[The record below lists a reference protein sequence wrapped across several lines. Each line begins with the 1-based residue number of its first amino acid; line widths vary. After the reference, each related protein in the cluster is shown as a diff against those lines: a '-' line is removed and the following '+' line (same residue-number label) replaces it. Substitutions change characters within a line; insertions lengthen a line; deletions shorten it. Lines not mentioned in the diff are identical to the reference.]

1 MVIVINRPAVSSII
15 LARLLYSIN
24 WFNIASIFYLIA
36 VDFKQDISMLGL
48 ITSGF
53 LIGIGIF
60 QVPAGILAAKYGP
73 RKIAI
78 YGILISSSAAFL
90 SGLSTDLYHMIILRF
105 IVGLGMACFFGPSV
119 ILISNYLAKGS
130 EGLGVGLLNSA
141 HALGGIIGIFGWI
154 ILAEVT
160 GWRISLMVSGL
171 LGLITGFFLAIVL
184 LREKIQTDFGIKI
197 SDLRQILFN
206 NSLIVLGLALLGFQ
220 IGSNLTLTFIV
231 FYLTDYLNIDPIM
244 AGFVG
249 SFNLIIALLFSPLFG
264 RIYDRIRDARQLLII
279 SGIVISSSM
288 AMIAANTFYI
298 IILSIIIAG
307 FFLAGGF
314 VIVYTKAKQVK
325 GPQTEYETL
334 AVSFVNG
341 ISLFNA
347 FWVPTVFSFIVNQ
360 YGYSAAWLLGGFLTV
375 LLILPLFKLKRSQLL

>member
-1 MVIVINRPAVSSII
+1 MVIVINRTSVFSLIF
-15 LARLLYSIN
+15 ARILYSIN
-24 WFNIASIFYLIA
+24 WFNIASIFYFIA
-36 VDFKQDISMLGL
+36 LDFKQDISMLGL
-48 ITSGF
+48 ITSSF

-60 QVPAGILAAKYGP
+60 QIPAGILAAKYGP

-78 YGILISSSAAFL
+78 YGILITSSAVFL
-90 SGLSTDLYHMIILRF
+90 SGLSTDLFHMIVLRF

-119 ILISNYLAKGS
+119 ILISKYLGKGS

-160 GWRISLMVSGL
+160 GWRISLMLSGL
-171 LGLITGFFLAIVL
+171 LGIVTGLLLIIALI
-184 LREKIQTDFGIKI
+184 REKIQIDFGIKI
-197 SDLRQILFN
+197 SELRQILFN
-206 NSLIVLGLALLGFQ
+206 KSLIVLGLALLGFQ

-231 FYLTDYLNIDPIM
+231 FYLADHLNIDPTI

-249 SFNLIIALLFSPLFG
+249 SFNLIIALVSSPLFG
-264 RIYDRIRDARQLLII
+264 KIYDRIKNAKKLLII
-279 SGIVISSSM
+279 SGIVMSSSM
-288 AMIAANTFYI
+288 AMIAANTLYVI
-298 IILSIIIAG
+298 IPSIIIAG

-325 GPQTEYETL
+325 GLHAEYETL
-334 AVSFVNG
+334 AVSYVNG

-347 FWVPTVFSFIVNQ
+347 FWVPIVFSYIVNQ
-360 YGYSAAWLLGGFLTV
+360 SGYSMAWFLGGFLT
-375 LLILPLFKLKRSQLL
+375 LLLVLPLFKLK

>member
-1 MVIVINRPAVSSII
+1 MVVVINRPSVFSLIF
-15 LARLLYSIN
+15 ARILYSIN
-24 WFNIASIFYLIA
+24 WFNVASIFYFIA
-36 VDFKQDISMLGL
+36 ADFKQDISMLGL
-48 ITSGF
+48 ITSSF

-60 QVPAGILAAKYGP
+60 QIPAGILAAKYGP

-78 YGILISSSAAFL
+78 YGILITSSAAFL
-90 SGLSTDLYHMIILRF
+90 SGLSTDLLHMVILRF

-119 ILISNYLAKGS
+119 ILISKYLGKAS

-154 ILAEVT
+154 IIAEVT
-160 GWRISLMVSGL
+160 GWRISLMLGGLFGLISGL
-171 LGLITGFFLAIVL
+171 LLVVL
-184 LREKIQTDFGIKI
+184 LIREKIQTDFGIKI

-206 NSLIVLGLALLGFQ
+206 KSLIVLGLALLGFQ

-231 FYLTDYLNIDPIM
+231 FYLADHLNLDPKI
-244 AGFVG
+244 AGFIG
-249 SFNLIIALLFSPLFG
+249 SFNLIIALVSSPLFG
-264 RIYDRIRDARQLLII
+264 RIYDRINDAKKILII
-279 SGIVISSSM
+279 SGIVVSLSM
-288 AMIAANTFYI
+288 AMIAANTLYI

-325 GPQTEYETL
+325 GLHSEYETL

-347 FWVPTVFSFIVNQ
+347 FWVPIVFSFVVNQ
-360 YGYSAAWLLGGFLTV
+360 SGYSGAWLLGGFLTM
-375 LLILPLFKLKRSQLL
+375 LLVLPLFKLK

>member
-1 MVIVINRPAVSSII
+1 MVIVINRTSVFSLIF
-15 LARLLYSIN
+15 ARILYSIN
-24 WFNIASIFYLIA
+24 WFNIASIFYFIA
-36 VDFKQDISMLGL
+36 LDFKQDISMLGL
-48 ITSGF
+48 ITSSF

-60 QVPAGILAAKYGP
+60 QIPAGILAAKYGP

-78 YGILISSSAAFL
+78 YGILITSSAAFL
-90 SGLSTDLYHMIILRF
+90 SGLSTDLFHMIVLRF

-119 ILISNYLAKGS
+119 ILISKYLGKGS

-160 GWRISLMVSGL
+160 GWRISLMLSGL
-171 LGLITGFFLAIVL
+171 LGIVTGLLLIIALI
-184 LREKIQTDFGIKI
+184 REKIQIDFGIKI
-197 SDLRQILFN
+197 SELRQILFN
-206 NSLIVLGLALLGFQ
+206 KSLIVLGLALLGFQ

-231 FYLTDYLNIDPIM
+231 FYLADHLNIDPTI

-249 SFNLIIALLFSPLFG
+249 SFNLIIALVSSPLFG
-264 RIYDRIRDARQLLII
+264 KIYDRIKDAKKLLII
-279 SGIVISSSM
+279 SGIVMSSSM
-288 AMIAANTFYI
+288 AMIAANTLYVI
-298 IILSIIIAG
+298 IPSIIIAG

-325 GPQTEYETL
+325 GLHAEYETL
-334 AVSFVNG
+334 AVSYVNG

-347 FWVPTVFSFIVNQ
+347 FWVPIVFSYIVNQ
-360 YGYSAAWLLGGFLTV
+360 SGYSMAWFLGGFLT
-375 LLILPLFKLKRSQLL
+375 LLLVLPLFKLK

>member
-1 MVIVINRPAVSSII
+1 MVIVINRTSVFSLIF
-15 LARLLYSIN
+15 ARILYSIN
-24 WFNIASIFYLIA
+24 WFNIASIFYFIA
-36 VDFKQDISMLGL
+36 SDFKQDISMLGL
-48 ITSGF
+48 ITSSF

-60 QVPAGILAAKYGP
+60 QIPAGILAAKYGP

-78 YGILISSSAAFL
+78 YGILITSSAAFL
-90 SGLSTDLYHMIILRF
+90 SGLSTDLFHMIVLRF

-119 ILISNYLAKGS
+119 ILISKYLGKGS

-160 GWRISLMVSGL
+160 GWRISLMLSGL
-171 LGLITGFFLAIVL
+171 LGIVTGLLLIIALI
-184 LREKIQTDFGIKI
+184 REKIQIDFGIKV
-197 SDLRQILFN
+197 SELRQILFN
-206 NSLIVLGLALLGFQ
+206 KSLIVLGLALLGFQ

-231 FYLTDYLNIDPIM
+231 FYLADHLNIDPTI

-249 SFNLIIALLFSPLFG
+249 SFNLIIALVSSPLFG
-264 RIYDRIRDARQLLII
+264 KIYDRIKDAKKLLII
-279 SGIVISSSM
+279 SGIVMSSSM
-288 AMIAANTFYI
+288 AMIAANTLYV

-325 GPQTEYETL
+325 GLHAEYETL
-334 AVSFVNG
+334 AVSYVNG

-347 FWVPTVFSFIVNQ
+347 FWVPIVFSYVVNQ
-360 YGYSAAWLLGGFLTV
+360 SGYSMAWFLGGFLT
-375 LLILPLFKLKRSQLL
+375 LLLVLPLFKLK

>member
-1 MVIVINRPAVSSII
+1 MVVVINRPSVFSLIV
-15 LARLLYSIN
+15 ARILYSIN
-24 WFNIASIFYLIA
+24 WFNVASIFYFIA
-36 VDFKQDISMLGL
+36 ADFKQDISMLGL
-48 ITSGF
+48 ITSSF

-60 QVPAGILAAKYGP
+60 QIPAGILAAKYGP

-78 YGILISSSAAFL
+78 YGILITSSAAFL
-90 SGLSTDLYHMIILRF
+90 SGLSTDLLHMVILRF
-105 IVGLGMACFFGPSV
+105 IVGLGMAFFFGPSV
-119 ILISNYLAKGS
+119 ILISKYLGKAS

-154 ILAEVT
+154 IITEVT
-160 GWRISLMVSGL
+160 GWRISLMLSGLFGLISGL
-171 LGLITGFFLAIVL
+171 LLVVSLI
-184 LREKIQTDFGIKI
+184 REKIQTDFGIKI

-206 NSLIVLGLALLGFQ
+206 KSLIVLGLALLGFQ

-231 FYLTDYLNIDPIM
+231 FYLADHLNLDPKI
-244 AGFVG
+244 AGFIG
-249 SFNLIIALLFSPLFG
+249 SFNLIIALVSSPLFG
-264 RIYDRIRDARQLLII
+264 RIYDRINDAKKILII
-279 SGIVISSSM
+279 SGIVVSLSM
-288 AMIAANTFYI
+288 AMIAANTLYI

-325 GPQTEYETL
+325 GLHSEYETL

-347 FWVPTVFSFIVNQ
+347 FWVPIVFSFVVNQ
-360 YGYSAAWLLGGFLTV
+360 SGYSVAWLLGGFLTM
-375 LLILPLFKLKRSQLL
+375 LLVLPLFKLK

>member
-1 MVIVINRPAVSSII
+1 MVIVINRTPVFSLIF
-15 LARLLYSIN
+15 ARILYSIN
-24 WFNIASIFYLIA
+24 WFNIASIFYFIA
-36 VDFKQDISMLGL
+36 ADFKQDISMLGL
-48 ITSGF
+48 ITSSF

-60 QVPAGILAAKYGP
+60 QIPAGILAAKYGP

-78 YGILISSSAAFL
+78 YGILITSSAAFL
-90 SGLSTDLYHMIILRF
+90 SGLSTDLFHMVVLRF

-119 ILISNYLAKGS
+119 ILISKYLGKGS

-160 GWRISLMVSGL
+160 GWRISLMLSGL
-171 LGLITGFFLAIVL
+171 LGIVTGLLLIIALI
-184 LREKIQTDFGIKI
+184 REKIQIDFGIKI
-197 SDLRQILFN
+197 SELRQILFN
-206 NSLIVLGLALLGFQ
+206 KSLIVLGLALLGFQ

-231 FYLTDYLNIDPIM
+231 FYLADHLNIDPTI

-249 SFNLIIALLFSPLFG
+249 SFNLIIALISSPLFG
-264 RIYDRIRDARQLLII
+264 KIYDRIKDAKKLLIV
-279 SGIVISSSM
+279 SGIVMSSSM
-288 AMIAANTFYI
+288 AMIAANTLYI

-325 GPQTEYETL
+325 GLHAEYETL
-334 AVSFVNG
+334 AVSYVNG

-347 FWVPTVFSFIVNQ
+347 FWVPIVFSFIVNQ
-360 YGYSAAWLLGGFLTV
+360 FGYSLAWFLGGFIT
-375 LLILPLFKLKRSQLL
+375 LLLVLPLFKLK

>member
-1 MVIVINRPAVSSII
+1 MVIVINRTPVFSLIF
-15 LARLLYSIN
+15 ARILYSIN
-24 WFNIASIFYLIA
+24 WFNIASIFYFIA
-36 VDFKQDISMLGL
+36 SDFKQDISMLGL
-48 ITSGF
+48 ITSSF

-60 QVPAGILAAKYGP
+60 QIPAGILAAKYGP

-78 YGILISSSAAFL
+78 YGILITSSAAFL
-90 SGLSTDLYHMIILRF
+90 SGLSTDLFHMVVLRF

-119 ILISNYLAKGS
+119 ILISKYLGKGS

-160 GWRISLMVSGL
+160 GWRISLMLSGL
-171 LGLITGFFLAIVL
+171 LGIVTGLLLIIALI
-184 LREKIQTDFGIKI
+184 REKIQIDFGIKI
-197 SDLRQILFN
+197 SELRQILFN
-206 NSLIVLGLALLGFQ
+206 KSLIVLGLALLGFQ

-231 FYLTDYLNIDPIM
+231 FYLADHLNIDPTI

-249 SFNLIIALLFSPLFG
+249 SFNLIIALVSSPLFG
-264 RIYDRIRDARQLLII
+264 KIYDRIKDAKKLLII
-279 SGIVISSSM
+279 SGIVMSSSM
-288 AMIAANTFYI
+288 AMIAANTLYV

-325 GPQTEYETL
+325 GLHAEYETL
-334 AVSFVNG
+334 AVSYVNG

-347 FWVPTVFSFIVNQ
+347 FWVPIVFSFIVNQ
-360 YGYSAAWLLGGFLTV
+360 SGYSLAWFLGGFLT
-375 LLILPLFKLKRSQLL
+375 LLLVLPLFKLK

>member
-1 MVIVINRPAVSSII
+1 MVIVINRTSVFSLIF
-15 LARLLYSIN
+15 ARILYSIN
-24 WFNIASIFYLIA
+24 WFNIASIFYFIA
-36 VDFKQDISMLGL
+36 LDFKQDISMLGL
-48 ITSGF
+48 ITSSF

-60 QVPAGILAAKYGP
+60 QIPAGILAAKYGP

-78 YGILISSSAAFL
+78 YGILITSSAAFL
-90 SGLSTDLYHMIILRF
+90 SGLSTDLFHMIILRF

-119 ILISNYLAKGS
+119 ILISKYLVKGS

-154 ILAEVT
+154 VLAEVT
-160 GWRISLMVSGL
+160 GWRISLMLSGL
-171 LGLITGFFLAIVL
+171 LGIATGLLLIIALI
-184 LREKIQTDFGIKI
+184 REKIQIDFGIKI
-197 SDLRQILFN
+197 SELRQILFN
-206 NSLIVLGLALLGFQ
+206 KSLIVLGLALLGFQ

-231 FYLTDYLNIDPIM
+231 FYLADHLNIDPTI

-249 SFNLIIALLFSPLFG
+249 SFNLIIALVSSPLFG
-264 RIYDRIRDARQLLII
+264 KIYDRIKDAKKLLII
-279 SGIVISSSM
+279 SGIVMSSSM
-288 AMIAANTFYI
+288 AMIAANTLYV

-325 GPQTEYETL
+325 GLHAEYETL
-334 AVSFVNG
+334 AVSYVNG

-347 FWVPTVFSFIVNQ
+347 FWVPIVFSYIVNQ
-360 YGYSAAWLLGGFLTV
+360 SGYSMAWFLGGFLT
-375 LLILPLFKLKRSQLL
+375 LLLVLPLFKLK

>member
-1 MVIVINRPAVSSII
+1 MVIVINRTSVFSLIF
-15 LARLLYSIN
+15 ARILYSIN
-24 WFNIASIFYLIA
+24 WFNIASIFYFIA
-36 VDFKQDISMLGL
+36 LDFKQDISMLGL
-48 ITSGF
+48 ITSSF

-60 QVPAGILAAKYGP
+60 QIPAGILAAKYGP

-78 YGILISSSAAFL
+78 YGILITSSAAFL
-90 SGLSTDLYHMIILRF
+90 SGLSIDLFQMVVLRF

-119 ILISNYLAKGS
+119 ILISKYLGKGS

-160 GWRISLMVSGL
+160 GWRISLMLSGL
-171 LGLITGFFLAIVL
+171 LGIVTGLLLIIALI
-184 LREKIQTDFGIKI
+184 REKIQIDFGIKI
-197 SDLRQILFN
+197 SELRQILFN
-206 NSLIVLGLALLGFQ
+206 KSLIVLGIALLGFQ

-231 FYLTDYLNIDPIM
+231 FYLADYLNIDPRI

-249 SFNLIIALLFSPLFG
+249 SFNLLIALVSSPLFG
-264 RIYDRIRDARQLLII
+264 KIYDRIKDAKKLLII
-279 SGIVISSSM
+279 SGIVMSSSM
-288 AMIAANTFYI
+288 AMIAANTLYV

-314 VIVYTKAKQVK
+314 VIVYTKAKQVE
-325 GPQTEYETL
+325 GLHAEYETL
-334 AVSFVNG
+334 AVSYVNG

-347 FWVPTVFSFIVNQ
+347 FWVPIVFSYIVNQ
-360 YGYSAAWLLGGFLTV
+360 SGYSMAWFLGGFLT
-375 LLILPLFKLKRSQLL
+375 LLLVLPLFKLK

>member
-1 MVIVINRPAVSSII
+1 MVIVINRTSVFSLIF
-15 LARLLYSIN
+15 ARILYSIN
-24 WFNIASIFYLIA
+24 WFNIASIFYFIA
-36 VDFKQDISMLGL
+36 SDFKQDISMLGL
-48 ITSGF
+48 ITSSF

-60 QVPAGILAAKYGP
+60 QIPAGILAAKYGP

-78 YGILISSSAAFL
+78 YGILITSSAAFL
-90 SGLSTDLYHMIILRF
+90 SGLSTDLFHMIVLRF

-119 ILISNYLAKGS
+119 ILISKYLGKES
-130 EGLGVGLLNSA
+130 EGLGIGLLNSA

-160 GWRISLMVSGL
+160 GWRISLMLSGL
-171 LGLITGFFLAIVL
+171 LGIVTGLLLIIALI
-184 LREKIQTDFGIKI
+184 REKIQIDFGIKI
-197 SDLRQILFN
+197 SELRQILFN
-206 NSLIVLGLALLGFQ
+206 KSLIVLGLALLGFQ

-231 FYLTDYLNIDPIM
+231 FYLADHLNIDPTI

-249 SFNLIIALLFSPLFG
+249 SFNLIIALVSSPLFG
-264 RIYDRIRDARQLLII
+264 KIYDRIKDAKKLLII
-279 SGIVISSSM
+279 SGIVMSSSM
-288 AMIAANTFYI
+288 AMIAANTLYV

-325 GPQTEYETL
+325 GLHAEYETL
-334 AVSFVNG
+334 AVSYVNG

-347 FWVPTVFSFIVNQ
+347 FWVPIVFSYIVNQ
-360 YGYSAAWLLGGFLTV
+360 SGYSMAWFLGGFLT
-375 LLILPLFKLKRSQLL
+375 LLLVLPLFKLK

>member
-1 MVIVINRPAVSSII
+1 MVIVINRPAVSSLI
-15 LARLLYSIN
+15 LARVLYSIN
-24 WFNIASIFYLIA
+24 WFNISSIFYLIA

-48 ITSGF
+48 ITSSF

-78 YGILISSSAAFL
+78 YGILITSSAAFL

-119 ILISNYLAKGS
+119 ILISNYLVKGS

-154 ILAEVT
+154 IIAEVT
-160 GWRISLMVSGL
+160 GWRISLMLSGL
-171 LGLITGFFLAIVL
+171 LGLISGL
-184 LREKIQTDFGIKI
+184 LLVVSLIKEKIQTDFGIKI
-197 SDLRQILFN
+197 SDLLQILFN
-206 NSLIVLGLALLGFQ
+206 KSLIVLGLALLGFQ

-231 FYLTDYLNIDPIM
+231 FYLADHLNLDPKI
-244 AGFVG
+244 AGFIG
-249 SFNLIIALLFSPLFG
+249 SFNLIIALVSSPLFG
-264 RIYDRIRDARQLLII
+264 RIYDRINDAKKILII
-279 SGIVISSSM
+279 SGIVVSLSM
-288 AMIAANTFYI
+288 AMIAANNLYI

-325 GPQTEYETL
+325 GLHSEYETL

-347 FWVPTVFSFIVNQ
+347 FWVPILFSFVVNQ
-360 YGYSAAWLLGGFLTV
+360 SGYSVAWLLGGFLTM
-375 LLILPLFKLKRSQLL
+375 LLVLPLFKLK

>member
-1 MVIVINRPAVSSII
+1 MVIVINRTSVFSLIF
-15 LARLLYSIN
+15 ARILYSIN
-24 WFNIASIFYLIA
+24 WFNIASIFYFIA
-36 VDFKQDISMLGL
+36 SDFKQDISMLGL
-48 ITSGF
+48 ITSSF

-60 QVPAGILAAKYGP
+60 QIPAGILAAKYGP

-78 YGILISSSAAFL
+78 YGILITSSAAFL
-90 SGLSTDLYHMIILRF
+90 SGLSTDLFHMIVLRF

-119 ILISNYLAKGS
+119 ILISKYLGKGS

-154 ILAEVT
+154 VLAEVT
-160 GWRISLMVSGL
+160 GWRISLMLSGL
-171 LGLITGFFLAIVL
+171 LGIATGLLLIIALI
-184 LREKIQTDFGIKI
+184 REKIQIDFGIKI
-197 SDLRQILFN
+197 SELRQILFN
-206 NSLIVLGLALLGFQ
+206 KSLIVLGLALLGFQ

-231 FYLTDYLNIDPIM
+231 FYLADHLNIDPTI

-249 SFNLIIALLFSPLFG
+249 SFNLIIALVSSPLFG
-264 RIYDRIRDARQLLII
+264 KIYDRIKDAKKLLII
-279 SGIVISSSM
+279 SGIVMSSSM
-288 AMIAANTFYI
+288 AMIAANTLYV

-325 GPQTEYETL
+325 GLHAEYETL
-334 AVSFVNG
+334 AVSYVNG

-347 FWVPTVFSFIVNQ
+347 FWVPIVFSYIVNQ
-360 YGYSAAWLLGGFLTV
+360 SGYSMAWFLGGFLT
-375 LLILPLFKLKRSQLL
+375 LLLVLPLFKLK

>member
-1 MVIVINRPAVSSII
+1 MVIVINRTSVFSLIF
-15 LARLLYSIN
+15 ARILYSIN
-24 WFNIASIFYLIA
+24 WFNIASIFYFIA
-36 VDFKQDISMLGL
+36 LDFKQDISMLGL
-48 ITSGF
+48 ITSSF

-60 QVPAGILAAKYGP
+60 QIPAGILAAKYGP

-78 YGILISSSAAFL
+78 YGILITSSAAFL
-90 SGLSTDLYHMIILRF
+90 SGLSTDLFHMIVLRF

-119 ILISNYLAKGS
+119 ILISKYLGKGS

-160 GWRISLMVSGL
+160 GWRISLMLSGL
-171 LGLITGFFLAIVL
+171 LGIVTGLLLIIALI
-184 LREKIQTDFGIKI
+184 REKIQIDFGIKI
-197 SDLRQILFN
+197 SELRQILFN
-206 NSLIVLGLALLGFQ
+206 KSLIVLGLALLGFQ

-231 FYLTDYLNIDPIM
+231 FYLADHLNIDPTI

-249 SFNLIIALLFSPLFG
+249 SFNLIIALVSSPLFG
-264 RIYDRIRDARQLLII
+264 KIYDRIKDAKKLLII
-279 SGIVISSSM
+279 SGIVMSSSM
-288 AMIAANTFYI
+288 AMIAANTLYVI
-298 IILSIIIAG
+298 IFSIIIAG

-325 GPQTEYETL
+325 GLHAEYETL
-334 AVSFVNG
+334 AVSYVNG

-347 FWVPTVFSFIVNQ
+347 FWVPIVFSYIVNQ
-360 YGYSAAWLLGGFLTV
+360 SGYSMAWFLGGFLT
-375 LLILPLFKLKRSQLL
+375 LLLVLPLFKLK

>member
-1 MVIVINRPAVSSII
+1 MVVVINRPSVFSLIV
-15 LARLLYSIN
+15 ARILYSIN
-24 WFNIASIFYLIA
+24 WFNVASIFYFIA
-36 VDFKQDISMLGL
+36 ADFKQDISMLGL
-48 ITSGF
+48 ITSSF

-60 QVPAGILAAKYGP
+60 QIPAGILTAKYGP

-78 YGILISSSAAFL
+78 YGIVITSSAAFL
-90 SGLSTDLYHMIILRF
+90 SGLSTDLLHMVILRF
-105 IVGLGMACFFGPSV
+105 IVGLGMAFFFGPSV
-119 ILISNYLAKGS
+119 ILISMYLGKAS

-154 ILAEVT
+154 IIAEVT
-160 GWRISLMVSGL
+160 GWRISLMLSGL
-171 LGLITGFFLAIVL
+171 LGLISGL
-184 LREKIQTDFGIKI
+184 LLVVSLIKEKIQTDFGIKI

-206 NSLIVLGLALLGFQ
+206 KSLIVLGLALLGFQ

-231 FYLTDYLNIDPIM
+231 FYLADHLNLDPKI
-244 AGFVG
+244 AGFIG
-249 SFNLIIALLFSPLFG
+249 SFNLIIALVSSPLFG
-264 RIYDRIRDARQLLII
+264 RIYDRINDAKKILII
-279 SGIVISSSM
+279 SGIVVSLSM
-288 AMIAANTFYI
+288 AMIAANTLYI

-325 GPQTEYETL
+325 GLHSEYETL

-347 FWVPTVFSFIVNQ
+347 FWVPILFSFVVNQ
-360 YGYSAAWLLGGFLTV
+360 SGYSVAWLLGGFLTM
-375 LLILPLFKLKRSQLL
+375 LLVLPLFKLK

>member
-1 MVIVINRPAVSSII
+1 MVIVINRTSVFSLIF
-15 LARLLYSIN
+15 ARILYSIN
-24 WFNIASIFYLIA
+24 WFNIASIFYFIA
-36 VDFKQDISMLGL
+36 SDFKQDISMLGL
-48 ITSGF
+48 ITSSF

-60 QVPAGILAAKYGP
+60 QIPAGILAAKYGP

-78 YGILISSSAAFL
+78 YGILITSSAAFL
-90 SGLSTDLYHMIILRF
+90 SGLSTDLFHMIILRF

-119 ILISNYLAKGS
+119 ILISKYLVKGS

-154 ILAEVT
+154 VLAEVT
-160 GWRISLMVSGL
+160 GWRISLMLSGL
-171 LGLITGFFLAIVL
+171 LGIATGLLLIIALI
-184 LREKIQTDFGIKI
+184 REKIQIDFGIKI
-197 SDLRQILFN
+197 SELRQILFN
-206 NSLIVLGLALLGFQ
+206 KSLIVLGLALLGFQ

-231 FYLTDYLNIDPIM
+231 FYLADHLNIDPTI

-249 SFNLIIALLFSPLFG
+249 SFNLIIALVSSPLFG
-264 RIYDRIRDARQLLII
+264 KIYDRIKDAKKLLII
-279 SGIVISSSM
+279 SGIVMSSSM
-288 AMIAANTFYI
+288 AMIAANTLYV

-325 GPQTEYETL
+325 GLHAEYETL
-334 AVSFVNG
+334 AVSYVNG

-347 FWVPTVFSFIVNQ
+347 FWVPIVFSFIVNQ
-360 YGYSAAWLLGGFLTV
+360 SGYSMAWFLGGFLT
-375 LLILPLFKLKRSQLL
+375 LLLVLPLFKLK

>member
-1 MVIVINRPAVSSII
+1 MVIVINRISVFSLIF
-15 LARLLYSIN
+15 ARILYSIN
-24 WFNIASIFYLIA
+24 WFNIASIFYFIA
-36 VDFKQDISMLGL
+36 SDFKQDISMLGL
-48 ITSGF
+48 ITSSF

-60 QVPAGILAAKYGP
+60 QIPAGILAAKYGP

-78 YGILISSSAAFL
+78 YGILITSSAAFL
-90 SGLSTDLYHMIILRF
+90 SGLSTDLFHMIVLRF

-119 ILISNYLAKGS
+119 ILISKYLGKGS

-160 GWRISLMVSGL
+160 GWRISLMLSGL
-171 LGLITGFFLAIVL
+171 LGIVTGLLLIIALI
-184 LREKIQTDFGIKI
+184 REKIQIDFGIKI
-197 SDLRQILFN
+197 SELRQILFN
-206 NSLIVLGLALLGFQ
+206 KSLIVLGLALLGFQ

-231 FYLTDYLNIDPIM
+231 FYLADHLNIDPTL

-249 SFNLIIALLFSPLFG
+249 SFNLIIALVSSPLFG
-264 RIYDRIRDARQLLII
+264 KIYDRIKDAKKLLII
-279 SGIVISSSM
+279 SGIVMSSSM
-288 AMIAANTFYI
+288 AMIAANTLYV

-314 VIVYTKAKQVK
+314 VIVYTKAKQVR
-325 GPQTEYETL
+325 GLHAEYETL
-334 AVSFVNG
+334 AVSYVNG

-347 FWVPTVFSFIVNQ
+347 FWVPIVFSYIVNQ
-360 YGYSAAWLLGGFLTV
+360 SGYSMAWFLGGFLT
-375 LLILPLFKLKRSQLL
+375 LLLVLPLFKLK

>member
-1 MVIVINRPAVSSII
+1 MVIVINRTSVFSLIF
-15 LARLLYSIN
+15 ARILYSIN
-24 WFNIASIFYLIA
+24 WFNIASIFYFIA
-36 VDFKQDISMLGL
+36 SDFKQDISMLGL
-48 ITSGF
+48 ITSSF

-60 QVPAGILAAKYGP
+60 QIPAGILAAKYGP

-78 YGILISSSAAFL
+78 YGILITSSAAFL
-90 SGLSTDLYHMIILRF
+90 SGLSTDLFQMVVLRF

-119 ILISNYLAKGS
+119 ILISKYLGKES
-130 EGLGVGLLNSA
+130 EGLGIGLLNSA

-160 GWRISLMVSGL
+160 GWRISLMLSGL
-171 LGLITGFFLAIVL
+171 LGIVTGLLLIIALI
-184 LREKIQTDFGIKI
+184 REKIQIDFGIKI
-197 SDLRQILFN
+197 SELRQILFN
-206 NSLIVLGLALLGFQ
+206 KSLIVLGLALLGFQ

-231 FYLTDYLNIDPIM
+231 FYLADHLNIDPTI

-249 SFNLIIALLFSPLFG
+249 SFNLIIALISSPLFG
-264 RIYDRIRDARQLLII
+264 KIYDRIKDARKLLII
-279 SGIVISSSM
+279 SGIVMSSSM
-288 AMIAANTFYI
+288 AMIAANTLYI

-325 GPQTEYETL
+325 GLHAEYETL
-334 AVSFVNG
+334 AVSYVNG

-347 FWVPTVFSFIVNQ
+347 FWVPIVFSFIVNQ
-360 YGYSAAWLLGGFLTV
+360 FGYPLAWFLGGFLT
-375 LLILPLFKLKRSQLL
+375 LLLVLPLLKLK

>member
-1 MVIVINRPAVSSII
+1 MVIVINRTSVFSLIF
-15 LARLLYSIN
+15 ARILYSIN
-24 WFNIASIFYLIA
+24 WFNIASIFYFVAL
-36 VDFKQDISMLGL
+36 DFKQDISMLGL
-48 ITSGF
+48 ITSSF

-60 QVPAGILAAKYGP
+60 QIPAGILAAKFGP

-78 YGILISSSAAFL
+78 YGILITSSAAFL
-90 SGLSTDLYHMIILRF
+90 SGLSTDLFHMIILRF

-119 ILISNYLAKGS
+119 ILISKYLVKGS

-154 ILAEVT
+154 VLAEVT
-160 GWRISLMVSGL
+160 GWRISLMLSGL
-171 LGLITGFFLAIVL
+171 LGIATGLLLIIALI
-184 LREKIQTDFGIKI
+184 REKIQIDFGIKI
-197 SDLRQILFN
+197 SELRQILFN
-206 NSLIVLGLALLGFQ
+206 KSLIVLGLALLGFQ

-231 FYLTDYLNIDPIM
+231 FYLADHLNIDPTI

-249 SFNLIIALLFSPLFG
+249 SFNLIIALVSSPLFG
-264 RIYDRIRDARQLLII
+264 KIYDRIKDAKKLLII
-279 SGIVISSSM
+279 SGIVMSSSM
-288 AMIAANTFYI
+288 AMIATNTLYV

-325 GPQTEYETL
+325 GLHAEYETL
-334 AVSFVNG
+334 AVSYVNG

-347 FWVPTVFSFIVNQ
+347 FWVPIVFSFIVNQ
-360 YGYSAAWLLGGFLTV
+360 SGYSMAWFLGGFLT
-375 LLILPLFKLKRSQLL
+375 LLLVLPLFKLK

>member
-1 MVIVINRPAVSSII
+1 MVIVINRTPVFSLIF
-15 LARLLYSIN
+15 ARILYSIN
-24 WFNIASIFYLIA
+24 WFNIASIFYFIA
-36 VDFKQDISMLGL
+36 SDFKQDISMLGL
-48 ITSGF
+48 ITSSF

-60 QVPAGILAAKYGP
+60 QIPAGILAAKYGP

-78 YGILISSSAAFL
+78 YGILITSSAAFL
-90 SGLSTDLYHMIILRF
+90 SGLSTDLFHMVVLRF

-119 ILISNYLAKGS
+119 ILISKYLGKGS

-160 GWRISLMVSGL
+160 GWRISLMLSGL
-171 LGLITGFFLAIVL
+171 LGIVTGLLLIIALI
-184 LREKIQTDFGIKI
+184 REKIQIDFGIKI
-197 SDLRQILFN
+197 SELRQILFN
-206 NSLIVLGLALLGFQ
+206 KSLIVLGIALLGFQ

-231 FYLTDYLNIDPIM
+231 FYLADYLNIDPRI

-249 SFNLIIALLFSPLFG
+249 SFNLLIALVSSPLFG
-264 RIYDRIRDARQLLII
+264 KIYDRIKDAKKLLII
-279 SGIVISSSM
+279 SGIVMSSSM
-288 AMIAANTFYI
+288 AMIAANTLYV

-314 VIVYTKAKQVK
+314 VIVYTKAKQVE
-325 GPQTEYETL
+325 GLHAEYETL
-334 AVSFVNG
+334 AVSYVNG

-347 FWVPTVFSFIVNQ
+347 FWVPIVFSFIVNQ
-360 YGYSAAWLLGGFLTV
+360 SGYSLAWFLGGFLT
-375 LLILPLFKLKRSQLL
+375 LLLVLPLFKLK

>member
-1 MVIVINRPAVSSII
+1 MVVVINRPSVFSLIV
-15 LARLLYSIN
+15 ARILYSIN
-24 WFNIASIFYLIA
+24 WFNVASIFYFIA
-36 VDFKQDISMLGL
+36 ADFKQDISMLGL
-48 ITSGF
+48 ITSSF

-60 QVPAGILAAKYGP
+60 QIPAGILAAKYGP

-78 YGILISSSAAFL
+78 YGIVITSSAAFL
-90 SGLSTDLYHMIILRF
+90 SGLSTELLHMVILRF
-105 IVGLGMACFFGPSV
+105 IVGLGMAFFFGPSV
-119 ILISNYLAKGS
+119 ILISKYLGKAS

-154 ILAEVT
+154 IIAEVT
-160 GWRISLMVSGL
+160 GWRISLMLSGL
-171 LGLITGFFLAIVL
+171 LGLISGL
-184 LREKIQTDFGIKI
+184 LLVVSLIKEKIQTDFGIKI

-206 NSLIVLGLALLGFQ
+206 KSLIVLGLALLGFQ

-231 FYLTDYLNIDPIM
+231 FYLVDHLNVDPKI
-244 AGFVG
+244 AGFIG
-249 SFNLIIALLFSPLFG
+249 SFNLIIALVSSPLFG
-264 RIYDRIRDARQLLII
+264 RIYDRINDAKKILII
-279 SGIVISSSM
+279 SGIVVSLSM
-288 AMIAANTFYI
+288 AMIAANTLNI

-325 GPQTEYETL
+325 GLHSEYETL

-347 FWVPTVFSFIVNQ
+347 FWVPILFSFVVNQ
-360 YGYSAAWLLGGFLTV
+360 SGYSVAWLLGGFLTM
-375 LLILPLFKLKRSQLL
+375 LLVLPLFKLK

>member
-1 MVIVINRPAVSSII
+1 MVIVINRISVFSLIF
-15 LARLLYSIN
+15 ARILYSIN
-24 WFNIASIFYLIA
+24 WFNIASIFYFIA
-36 VDFKQDISMLGL
+36 SDFKQDISMLGL
-48 ITSGF
+48 ITSSF

-60 QVPAGILAAKYGP
+60 QIPAGILAAKYGP

-78 YGILISSSAAFL
+78 YGILITSSAAFL
-90 SGLSTDLYHMIILRF
+90 SGLSTDLFHMIVLRF

-119 ILISNYLAKGS
+119 ILISKYLGKGS

-160 GWRISLMVSGL
+160 GWRISLMLSGL
-171 LGLITGFFLAIVL
+171 LGIVTGLLLIIALI
-184 LREKIQTDFGIKI
+184 REKIQIDFGIKI
-197 SDLRQILFN
+197 SELRQILFN
-206 NSLIVLGLALLGFQ
+206 KSLIVLGLALLGFQ

-231 FYLTDYLNIDPIM
+231 FYLADHLNIDPTI

-249 SFNLIIALLFSPLFG
+249 SFNLIIALVSSPLFG
-264 RIYDRIRDARQLLII
+264 KIYDRIKDAKKLLII
-279 SGIVISSSM
+279 SGIVMSSSM
-288 AMIAANTFYI
+288 AMIAANTLYV

-325 GPQTEYETL
+325 GLHAEYETL
-334 AVSFVNG
+334 AVSYVNG

-347 FWVPTVFSFIVNQ
+347 FWVPIVFSYIVNQ
-360 YGYSAAWLLGGFLTV
+360 SGYSMAWFLGGFLT
-375 LLILPLFKLKRSQLL
+375 LLLVLPLFKLK

>member
-1 MVIVINRPAVSSII
+1 
-15 LARLLYSIN
+15 
-24 WFNIASIFYLIA
+24 
-36 VDFKQDISMLGL
+36 MLGL
-48 ITSGF
+48 ITSSF

-78 YGILISSSAAFL
+78 YGILITSSTAFL

-119 ILISNYLAKGS
+119 ILISKHLGKGS

-141 HALGGIIGIFGWI
+141 HALGGIIGVFGWI

-160 GWRISLMVSGL
+160 GWRISLMLSGL
-171 LGLITGFFLAIVL
+171 LGLLTGFLLAIAL
-184 LREKIQTDFGIKI
+184 IREKIQTDFRIKI

-206 NSLIVLGLALLGFQ
+206 NSLIVLGLALLGFH
-220 IGSNLTLTFIV
+220 
-231 FYLTDYLNIDPIM
+231 
-244 AGFVG
+244 
-249 SFNLIIALLFSPLFG
+249 LIIALLSSPLFG
-264 RIYDRIRDARQLLII
+264 RIYDRIRDARKLLII
-279 SGIVISSSM
+279 SGIVISLSM
-288 AMIAANTFYI
+288 AMIAANTLYI

-325 GPQTEYETL
+325 GLQDEYETL

-347 FWVPTVFSFIVNQ
+347 FWVPIVFSFIVNQ
-360 YGYSAAWLLGGFLTV
+360 SGYSVAWLLGGFLIM
-375 LLILPLFKLKRSQLL
+375 LLILPLFKLKWSQLLF

>member
-1 MVIVINRPAVSSII
+1 MVLVINRTSVFSLIF
-15 LARLLYSIN
+15 ARILYSIN

-36 VDFKQDISMLGL
+36 LDFKQDISMLGL
-48 ITSGF
+48 ITSSF

-60 QVPAGILAAKYGP
+60 QIPAGILSAKYGP
-73 RKIAI
+73 RKVAI
-78 YGILISSSAAFL
+78 YGILITSSAAFL
-90 SGLSTDLYHMIILRF
+90 SGLSTDLFHMIVLRF

-119 ILISNYLAKGS
+119 ILISKYLGKGS

-154 ILAEVT
+154 VLAEVT
-160 GWRISLMVSGL
+160 GWRISLMLSGL
-171 LGLITGFFLAIVL
+171 LGIVTGLLLIIALI
-184 LREKIQTDFGIKI
+184 REKIQIDFGIKI
-197 SDLRQILFN
+197 SELRQILFN
-206 NSLIVLGLALLGFQ
+206 KSLIVLGLALLGFQ

-231 FYLTDYLNIDPIM
+231 FYLADHLNIDPTI

-249 SFNLIIALLFSPLFG
+249 SFNLIIALVSSPLFG
-264 RIYDRIRDARQLLII
+264 KIYDKIKDAKKLLII
-279 SGIVISSSM
+279 SGIVMSSSM
-288 AMIAANTFYI
+288 AMIAANTLYV

-325 GPQTEYETL
+325 GLHAEYETL
-334 AVSFVNG
+334 AVSYVNG

-347 FWVPTVFSFIVNQ
+347 FWVPIVFSYIVNQ
-360 YGYSAAWLLGGFLTV
+360 SGYSMAWFLGGFLT
-375 LLILPLFKLKRSQLL
+375 LLLVLPLFKLK

>member
-1 MVIVINRPAVSSII
+1 MVIVINRTPVFSLIF
-15 LARLLYSIN
+15 ARILYSIN
-24 WFNIASIFYLIA
+24 WFNIASIFYFIA
-36 VDFKQDISMLGL
+36 ADFKQDISMLGL
-48 ITSGF
+48 ITSSF

-60 QVPAGILAAKYGP
+60 QIPAGILAAKYGP

-78 YGILISSSAAFL
+78 YGILITSSAAFL
-90 SGLSTDLYHMIILRF
+90 SGLSTDLFHMIILRF

-119 ILISNYLAKGS
+119 ILISKYLGKGS

-160 GWRISLMVSGL
+160 GWRISLMLSGL
-171 LGLITGFFLAIVL
+171 LGIVTGLLLIIALI
-184 LREKIQTDFGIKI
+184 RENIQIDFGIKI
-197 SDLRQILFN
+197 SELRQILFN
-206 NSLIVLGLALLGFQ
+206 KSLIVLGLALLGFQ
-220 IGSNLTLTFIV
+220 IGSNLILTFIV
-231 FYLTDYLNIDPIM
+231 FYLADHLNIDPTI

-249 SFNLIIALLFSPLFG
+249 SFNLIIALVSSPLFG
-264 RIYDRIRDARQLLII
+264 KIYDRIKDAKKLLII
-279 SGIVISSSM
+279 SGIVMSSSM
-288 AMIAANTFYI
+288 AMIAANTLYV

-325 GPQTEYETL
+325 GLHAEYETL
-334 AVSFVNG
+334 AVSYVNG

-347 FWVPTVFSFIVNQ
+347 FWVPIVFSYIVNQ
-360 YGYSAAWLLGGFLTV
+360 SGYSMAWFLGGFLTLV
-375 LLILPLFKLKRSQLL
+375 LVLPLFKLK

>member
-1 MVIVINRPAVSSII
+1 MVIVINRTSVFSLIF
-15 LARLLYSIN
+15 ARILYSIN
-24 WFNIASIFYLIA
+24 WFNIASIFYFIA
-36 VDFKQDISMLGL
+36 LDFKQDISMLGL
-48 ITSGF
+48 ITSSF

-60 QVPAGILAAKYGP
+60 QIPAGILAAKYGP

-78 YGILISSSAAFL
+78 YGILITSSAAFL
-90 SGLSTDLYHMIILRF
+90 SGLSTDLFHMIVLRF

-119 ILISNYLAKGS
+119 ILISKYLGKGS

-154 ILAEVT
+154 VLAEVT
-160 GWRISLMVSGL
+160 GWRISLMLSGL
-171 LGLITGFFLAIVL
+171 LGIATGLLLIIALI
-184 LREKIQTDFGIKI
+184 REKIQIDFGIKI
-197 SDLRQILFN
+197 SELRQILFN
-206 NSLIVLGLALLGFQ
+206 KSLIVLGLALLGFQ

-231 FYLTDYLNIDPIM
+231 FYLADHLNIDPTI

-249 SFNLIIALLFSPLFG
+249 SFNLIIALVSSPLFG
-264 RIYDRIRDARQLLII
+264 KIYDRIKDAKKLLII
-279 SGIVISSSM
+279 SGIVMSSSM
-288 AMIAANTFYI
+288 AMIAANTLYV

-325 GPQTEYETL
+325 GLHAEYETL
-334 AVSFVNG
+334 AVSYVNG

-347 FWVPTVFSFIVNQ
+347 FWVPIVFSYIVNQ
-360 YGYSAAWLLGGFLTV
+360 SGYSMAWFLGGFLT
-375 LLILPLFKLKRSQLL
+375 LLLVLPLFKLK

>member
-1 MVIVINRPAVSSII
+1 MVIAINRISVFSLIF
-15 LARLLYSIN
+15 ARILYSIN
-24 WFNIASIFYLIA
+24 WFNIASIFYFIA
-36 VDFKQDISMLGL
+36 SDFKQDISMLGL
-48 ITSGF
+48 ITSSF

-60 QVPAGILAAKYGP
+60 QIPAGILAAKYGP

-78 YGILISSSAAFL
+78 YGILITSSAAFL
-90 SGLSTDLYHMIILRF
+90 SGLSTDLFHMIVLRF

-119 ILISNYLAKGS
+119 ILISKYLGKGS

-160 GWRISLMVSGL
+160 GWRISLMLSGL
-171 LGLITGFFLAIVL
+171 LGIVTGLLLIIALI
-184 LREKIQTDFGIKI
+184 REKIQIDFGIKI
-197 SDLRQILFN
+197 SELRQILFN
-206 NSLIVLGLALLGFQ
+206 KSLIVLGLALLGFQ

-231 FYLTDYLNIDPIM
+231 FYLADHLNIDPTI

-249 SFNLIIALLFSPLFG
+249 SFNLIIALVSSPLFG
-264 RIYDRIRDARQLLII
+264 KIYDRIKDAKKLLII
-279 SGIVISSSM
+279 SGIVMSSSM
-288 AMIAANTFYI
+288 AMIAANTLYV

-325 GPQTEYETL
+325 GLHAEYETL
-334 AVSFVNG
+334 AVSYVNG

-347 FWVPTVFSFIVNQ
+347 FWVPIVFSYIVNQ
-360 YGYSAAWLLGGFLTV
+360 SGYSMAWFLGGFLT
-375 LLILPLFKLKRSQLL
+375 LLLVLPLFKLK

>member
-1 MVIVINRPAVSSII
+1 MVIVINRISVFSLIF
-15 LARLLYSIN
+15 ARILYSIN
-24 WFNIASIFYLIA
+24 WFNIASIFYFIA
-36 VDFKQDISMLGL
+36 SDFKQDISMLGL
-48 ITSGF
+48 ITSSF

-60 QVPAGILAAKYGP
+60 QIPAGILAAKYGP

-78 YGILISSSAAFL
+78 YGILITSSAAFL
-90 SGLSTDLYHMIILRF
+90 SGLSTDLFHMIVLRF

-119 ILISNYLAKGS
+119 ILISKYLGKGS

-160 GWRISLMVSGL
+160 GWRISLMLSGL
-171 LGLITGFFLAIVL
+171 LGIVTGLLLIIALI
-184 LREKIQTDFGIKI
+184 REKIQIDFGIKI
-197 SDLRQILFN
+197 SELRQILFN
-206 NSLIVLGLALLGFQ
+206 KSLIVLGLALLGFQ

-231 FYLTDYLNIDPIM
+231 FYLADHLNIDPTI

-249 SFNLIIALLFSPLFG
+249 SFNLIIALVSSPLFG
-264 RIYDRIRDARQLLII
+264 KIYDRIKDAKKLLII
-279 SGIVISSSM
+279 SGIVMSSSM
-288 AMIAANTFYI
+288 AMIAANTLYV

-325 GPQTEYETL
+325 GLHAEYETL
-334 AVSFVNG
+334 AVSYVNG

-347 FWVPTVFSFIVNQ
+347 FWVPIVFSFIVNQ
-360 YGYSAAWLLGGFLTV
+360 FGYSLAWFLGGFIT
-375 LLILPLFKLKRSQLL
+375 LLLVLPLFKLK

>member
-1 MVIVINRPAVSSII
+1 MVIVINRTSVFSLIF
-15 LARLLYSIN
+15 ARILYSIN
-24 WFNIASIFYLIA
+24 WFNIASIFYFIA
-36 VDFKQDISMLGL
+36 LDFKQDISMLGL
-48 ITSGF
+48 ITSSF

-60 QVPAGILAAKYGP
+60 QIPAGILAAKYGP

-78 YGILISSSAAFL
+78 YGILITSSAVFL
-90 SGLSTDLYHMIILRF
+90 SGLSTDLFHMIVLRF

-119 ILISNYLAKGS
+119 ILISKYLGKGS

-160 GWRISLMVSGL
+160 GWRISLMLSGL
-171 LGLITGFFLAIVL
+171 LGIVTGLLLIIALI
-184 LREKIQTDFGIKI
+184 REKIQIDFGIKI
-197 SDLRQILFN
+197 SELRQILFN
-206 NSLIVLGLALLGFQ
+206 KSLIVLGLALLGFQ

-231 FYLTDYLNIDPIM
+231 FYLADHLNIDPTI

-249 SFNLIIALLFSPLFG
+249 SFNLIIALVSSPLFG
-264 RIYDRIRDARQLLII
+264 KIYDRIKDAKKLLII
-279 SGIVISSSM
+279 SGIVMSSSM
-288 AMIAANTFYI
+288 AMIAANTLYVI
-298 IILSIIIAG
+298 IPSIIIAG

-325 GPQTEYETL
+325 GLHAEYETL
-334 AVSFVNG
+334 AVSYVNG

-347 FWVPTVFSFIVNQ
+347 FWVPIVFSYIVNQ
-360 YGYSAAWLLGGFLTV
+360 SGYSMAWFLGGFLT
-375 LLILPLFKLKRSQLL
+375 LLLVLPLFKLK

>member
-1 MVIVINRPAVSSII
+1 MVIVINRISVFSLIF
-15 LARLLYSIN
+15 ARILYSIN
-24 WFNIASIFYLIA
+24 WFNIASIFYFIA
-36 VDFKQDISMLGL
+36 SDFKQDISMLGL
-48 ITSGF
+48 ITSSF

-60 QVPAGILAAKYGP
+60 QIPAGILAAKYGP

-78 YGILISSSAAFL
+78 YGILITSSAAFL
-90 SGLSTDLYHMIILRF
+90 SGLSTDLFHMIVLRF

-119 ILISNYLAKGS
+119 ILISKYLGKGS

-160 GWRISLMVSGL
+160 GWRISLMLSGL
-171 LGLITGFFLAIVL
+171 LGVVTGLLLIIALI
-184 LREKIQTDFGIKI
+184 REKIQIDFGIKI
-197 SDLRQILFN
+197 SELRQILFN
-206 NSLIVLGLALLGFQ
+206 KSLIVLGLALLGFQ

-231 FYLTDYLNIDPIM
+231 FYLADHLNIDPTI

-249 SFNLIIALLFSPLFG
+249 SFNLIIALVSSPLFG
-264 RIYDRIRDARQLLII
+264 KIYDRIKDAKKLLII
-279 SGIVISSSM
+279 SGIVMSSSM
-288 AMIAANTFYI
+288 AMIAANTLYV

-325 GPQTEYETL
+325 GLHAEYETL
-334 AVSFVNG
+334 AVSYVNG

-347 FWVPTVFSFIVNQ
+347 FWVPIVFSYIVNQ
-360 YGYSAAWLLGGFLTV
+360 SGYSMAWFLGGFLT
-375 LLILPLFKLKRSQLL
+375 LLLVLPLFKLK